1 MKNLILISLL
11 TILFLGCSQKV
22 TYVNAIV
29 DDNNP
34 IIKRKHYS
42 LIVPDGTPVKWEWI
56 RTIFGNVNV
65 VIHHTLNHFDKNKKS
80 TGSIWKSYSLEIQT
94 RSGENYTFKDSLIFG
109 KTITAG
115 YKEQILVEKE
125 AMEKRN
131 KEYLENRYL
140 NNEYWK
146 KKGIV
151 SAKYS
156 NVNKYLAIEI
166 TTKTKYMD
174 VDKYLR
180 EYKLYSYSKTGKLKY
195 YEIII
200 SVDIDKANIDDPE
213 LLVEY
218 SFEDMLKRSQRS
230 LDSFVASDEDFPED
244 APKYQ

>member
-1 MKNLILISLL
+1 MKRIVLIFGIVF
-11 TILFLGCSQKV
+11 LFVGCAPRVSHTFEK
-22 TYVNAIV
+22 I
-29 DDNNP
+29 DPNNP
-34 IIKRKHYS
+34 IIKHKHFTM
-42 LIVPDGTPVKWEWI
+42 IAPDETPVKWEWI
-56 RTIFGNVNV
+56 RTNYYDNNV
-65 VIHHTLNHFDKNKKS
+65 IISHYLKHFDKNKKS
-80 TGSIWKSYSLEIQT
+80 TGSIWKDYHLEIRT
-94 RSGENYTFKDSLIFG
+94 YSGENYTFKDSLIFG

-146 KKGIV
+146 KKGIISV
-151 SAKYS
+151 KYS

-200 SVDIDKANIDDPE
+200 SVDIDKANADDPE

-218 SFEDMLKRSQRS
+218 SFEDILKRSQRS